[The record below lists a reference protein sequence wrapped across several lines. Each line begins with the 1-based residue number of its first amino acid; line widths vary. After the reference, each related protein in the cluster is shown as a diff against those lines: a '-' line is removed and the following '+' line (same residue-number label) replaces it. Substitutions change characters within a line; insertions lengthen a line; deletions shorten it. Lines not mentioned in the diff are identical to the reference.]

1 MALPML
7 WCGPSSV
14 SERRHDA
21 HVRPGG
27 DARAIFVRLPAVR
40 TAARGAVLMD
50 INTMFGVLLTAFLV
64 IVVLCVKPLGS
75 YIADV
80 MQLPGDTQARHDRQ
94 VRPNFV
100 LRTGARFEALLYR
113 LSGIDP
119 RQEMSWTRYAIA
131 LLLFNVLGA
140 VVVYGLQRLQLFF
153 PLNPQR
159 FAAVS
164 PDSSFNTAVSF
175 ITNTNWQGYSGESTM
190 GYLVQMAGLAVQNF
204 LSAATGI
211 VVAIALIR
219 GFARHTVKTIGN
231 FWGDVPRAT
240 LHVLLPLSAVLALVL
255 VSQGEM
261 QNFDGYKDATTVEKI
276 TYQNPK
282 TDADGNPIKDAAG
295 NPVTETATTQTQ
307 TLPMGPIAS
316 QEAIKE
322 LGTNGGGFYNANSAH
337 PYENPTPLTNLLEML
352 AIFIIP
358 FALTYTFGKMVG
370 DTRQGWVVLAAM
382 LILFVPLV
390 MMAFHSEQQG
400 NPLIAKQGI
409 DQVASAAQP
418 GGNMEGKETRFGIA
432 ASALFA
438 AVTTAT
444 SCGAVN
450 SMHDSMTPLGGFVPL
465 FLIELGEVAPGGVGT
480 GMYSILIFAILG
492 VFIAGLMIGR
502 TPEYIGKKIE
512 ALEMKLAS
520 IFILT
525 TPFVVLI
532 GTAVAV
538 VTVAGKAGV
547 ANPGAHGFSEI
558 LYAFSSAANNNGS
571 AFAGL
576 SANTVFYN
584 VSTGLAMFIARF
596 WPIVA
601 ALAIAGSLAAK
612 KRVPVTEGTMPTHG
626 PLFVALLV
634 GSILLIGVLTYVPAL
649 ALGPVVEHFMLAAAA
664 K

>member
-1 MALPML
+1 
-7 WCGPSSV
+7 
-14 SERRHDA
+14 
-21 HVRPGG
+21 
-27 DARAIFVRLPAVR
+27 
-40 TAARGAVLMD
+40 
-50 INTMFGVLLTAFLV
+50 
-64 IVVLCVKPLGS
+64 
-75 YIADV
+75 
-80 MQLPGDTQARHDRQ
+80 
-94 VRPNFV
+94 
-100 LRTGARFEALLYR
+100 
-113 LSGIDP
+113 
-119 RQEMSWTRYAIA
+119 

-190 GYLVQMAGLAVQNF
+190 GYLTQMAGLAVQNF

-211 VVAIALIR
+211 AVAIALIR

-231 FWGDVPRAT
+231 FWVDVTRAT
-240 LHVLLPLSAVLALVL
+240 LYVLLPLAVVLALVL
-255 VSQGEM
+255 VSQGVI
-261 QNFDGYKDATTVEKI
+261 QNFAGYQDATTVETI

-282 TDADGNPIKDAAG
+282 TDAGGNPIKDAAG
-295 NPVTETATTQTQ
+295 NAVTETATTQIQ

-337 PYENPTPLTNLLEML
+337 PYENPTALTNLLEML
-352 AIFIIP
+352 AIFVIP

-370 DTRQGWVVLAAM
+370 DTRQGWVVLTAM

-390 MMAFHSEQQG
+390 ITAFHS
-400 NPLIAKQGI
+400 
-409 DQVASAAQP
+409 DQVASVVQS

-450 SMHDSMTPLGGFVPL
+450 TMHDSMTPLGGFVPL
-465 FLIELGEVAPGGVGT
+465 LLIQLGEVAPGGVGT
-480 GMYSILIFAILG
+480 GVYSILMFAILG

-502 TPEYIGKKIE
+502 TPEYLGKKIE
-512 ALEMKLAS
+512 AFEMKMAS
-520 IFILT
+520 VFILT
-525 TPFVVLI
+525 TPFAVLI

-538 VTVAGKAGV
+538 MTVAGKAGV
-547 ANPGAHGFSEI
+547 ANPGPHGFTEI

-571 AFAGL
+571 AFGGL

-584 VSTGLAMFIARF
+584 VATAFAMFIGRF

-601 ALAIAGSLAAK
+601 ALAVAGSLAAK

-626 PLFVALLV
+626 PLFVVLLI

-649 ALGPVVEHFMLAAAA
+649 ALGPVVEHFMLAAA

>member
-1 MALPML
+1 M
-7 WCGPSSV
+7 
-14 SERRHDA
+14 DA
-21 HVRPGG
+21 
-27 DARAIFVRLPAVR
+27 
-40 TAARGAVLMD
+40 
-50 INTMFGVLLTAFLV
+50 NTMFGVLLAGFV
-64 IVVLCVKPLGS
+64 GVVLLCVKPVGS
-75 YIADV
+75 YIAAV
-80 MQLPGDTQARHDRQ
+80 MQLAGEKQVGDDKAR
-94 VRPNFV
+94 RPNIV
-100 LRTGARFEALLYR
+100 MRTGVRFEALLYR

-119 RQEMSWTRYAIA
+119 GEEMPWTQYAIA

-140 VVVYGLQRLQLFF
+140 FVVYGLQRLQLFL
-153 PLNPQR
+153 PLNPQK

-164 PDSSFNTAVSF
+164 PDSSFNTAISF

-211 VVAIALIR
+211 AVAIALIR
-219 GFARHTVKTIGN
+219 SFARHTVATIGN
-231 FWGDVPRAT
+231 FWVDVTRST
-240 LHVLLPLSAVLALVL
+240 LYVLLPLSVVLALAL
-255 VSQGEM
+255 ASQGVI
-261 QNFDGYKDATTVEKI
+261 QNFDAYKDATTVEKL

-282 TDADGNPIKDAAG
+282 TDAAGNPIKDAAG
-295 NPVTETATTQTQ
+295 NAVTETAVTQTQ

-337 PYENPTPLTNLLEML
+337 PFENPTAVTNLLEML
-352 AIFIIP
+352 AIFVIP

-370 DTRQGWVVLAAM
+370 DTRQGWVILAAM

-390 MMAFHSEQQG
+390 ITAFHSEQLG

-409 DQVASAAQP
+409 DQVASTLQA

-450 SMHDSMTPLGGFVPL
+450 TMHDSMTPLGGFVPL
-465 FLIELGEVAPGGVGT
+465 LLIQLGEVAPGGVGT
-480 GMYSILIFAILG
+480 GVYSILMFAILG

-502 TPEYIGKKIE
+502 TPEYLGKKIE
-512 ALEMKLAS
+512 AFEMKMAS
-520 IFILT
+520 VFILT

-538 VTVAGKAGV
+538 ITVAGKAGV
-547 ANPGAHGFSEI
+547 ANPGPHGFSEI

-571 AFAGL
+571 AFGGL
-576 SANTVFYN
+576 TASTVFYN
-584 VSTGLAMFIARF
+584 VATALAMFIGRF

-612 KRVPVTEGTMPTHG
+612 KRVPVTDGTMPTHG
-626 PLFVALLV
+626 PLFVTLLI

-649 ALGPVVEHFMLAAAA
+649 ALGPVVEHFMLAAA